1 VRRQHPNAIEVDV
14 TDMRLDRSILVKD
27 LAMPE
32 GAVSLSKP
40 QQAVVTAEL
49 TRAAVTSK
57 GAEDEPEAAET
68 TE

>member
-1 VRRQHPNAIEVDV
+1 
-14 TDMRLDRSILVKD
+14 MRLDRSILVKD
-27 LAMPE
+27 LKMPE

-49 TRAAVTSK
+49 TRAAVTTQSDEDEAD
-57 GAEDEPEAAET
+57 AEDAV